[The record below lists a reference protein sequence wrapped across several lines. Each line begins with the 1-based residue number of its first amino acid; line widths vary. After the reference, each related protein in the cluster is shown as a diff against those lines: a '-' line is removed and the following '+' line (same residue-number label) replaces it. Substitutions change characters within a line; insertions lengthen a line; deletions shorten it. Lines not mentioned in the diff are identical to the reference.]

1 MSTKGLL
8 TTVAWSSEDGTDYAI
23 EGSIYIAGAVV
34 QWMRDELG
42 IIEESAETESM
53 ALRVED
59 TGGCYFVPSFVGLGA
74 PYWDQNARGMI
85 MGLTRSTNRCHLAR
99 AALES
104 IAFQANDVIEAMKA
118 DSGVDISSVKVDGGA
133 SANDFLCQ
141 FLADITGLRVER
153 PDCIESTALGA
164 AYLAGLT
171 VGFWRDRDE
180 IQTSVDRV
188 FVPRMSDMERMGKIR
203 GWEHA
208 IRCARMWSQ
217 REILD

>member
-1 MSTKGLL
+1 MLMNIGESPRMSTNGLL

-85 MGLTRSTNRCHLAR
+85 MGLTRSPLPSRKGR
-99 AALES
+99 
-104 IAFQANDVIEAMKA
+104 I
-118 DSGVDISSVKVDGGA
+118 GVDCFPGQRRHRGHEGG
-133 SANDFLCQ
+133 FRRGHQ
-141 FLADITGLRVER
+141 FGE
-153 PDCIESTALGA
+153 G
-164 AYLAGLT
+164 
-171 VGFWRDRDE
+171 
-180 IQTSVDRV
+180 
-188 FVPRMSDMERMGKIR
+188 
-203 GWEHA
+203 
-208 IRCARMWSQ
+208 
-217 REILD
+217 